1 MDAKNYKEEHQ
12 LEEVCTANGLSYA
25 HVREEG
31 KYVQELE
38 MFFSGLTNIQ
48 GFQHFPNLQRLV
60 IVQQCIE
67 CTHGLRQLPNL
78 QELWLCQCGLKKI
91 SNLDKC
97 CLLTK
102 LYLYNNQIK
111 KIEHL
116 EKLKKLQV
124 LWLNNNCISII
135 ENLFS
140 LKYLRELNLADNK
153 IIKIGK
159 GLQQNINL
167 ENLNL
172 SANKITFLKD
182 LSPLCQLPHLENLS
196 LKDPNYLPSPVS
208 LLWNYSIFVIYRIP
222 HLLTL
227 DTYNVSS
234 PEIVQAVEAT
244 IEKKVIFYDS
254 KKKELEYKKHC
265 WLDAALNL
273 RTRLLTGYY
282 MYVEQLARLLQMIEN
297 IPLLEVEK
305 HTRQKTIQVTLE
317 KCEAKY
323 QRVILKFKEAM
334 FFMEKSYNFGLYMV
348 DTELITCGNVKF
360 EEPTL
365 TDSWYDCCC
374 DMILDNFCKWDFQQL
389 DICGIDVLS
398 VFKVTNRAVNL
409 RFDNYL
415 MSLVSLPDEG
425 YNLTDQLH
433 EFKNK
438 QDYLFWMPNENSD
451 GYLLEKIL
459 QDGFSFSRYAQAQ
472 NEDNAIKLYNCLYFA
487 DLQRLKNLG
496 MQNHTESEDSFQI
509 KYGKLLICRVFTG
522 NPVEIE
528 DDKKINPANYPQFT
542 SFYKTKK
549 TLLKQSG
556 FLYSVNDHPACRCL
570 QNQREWHIYNPG
582 LIVPEYVVKFKYNLT
597 DEIMNPFLQLKE
609 PYQDVSEEVERK
621 FLSQWISLN
630 ENTYIQEMIKNLTEE
645 VYETYNKSYTDGN
658 IESSLLSD
666 QNLSSTIT
674 HLNLSRQNLNKLNIA
689 KLLPS
694 LVKLEASFNNFTSLD
709 LVYPSL
715 EYVDVSFNK
724 ISTLEGLKNLPN
736 LEYFDLSW
744 NCLIDFSYSLNV
756 LKQNAINL
764 HKLNVSYNHWHEPS
778 DLRIQLLFYLKNL
791 EAINGIEVS
800 NDERQRVTALTK
812 RYQTRLALL
821 KRRSR
826 LDIRTPRILSLH
838 NKAQVL
844 VESSKCV
851 FQTMDITEEQMF
863 LKITSLCLDH
873 CYLQDL
879 SIVGKLLL
887 LRWLSLDGNQL
898 TTLQNLKQCLCLEEI
913 SAANNCINQLGD
925 ISQLVKLQKL
935 HLSHN
940 YLDKLNASCLTN
952 LAKLSYLSL
961 ENNLFTSL
969 ENFNKLTNLQHLY
982 LTNNKIANPREII
995 SVKNLK
1001 NLTIAHF
1008 SGNPM
1013 IEEHED
1019 YRFYVIFHLR
1029 GLHLLDDIPVDSSQV
1044 SAAKDIFGGCL
1055 TLDLITERFGSIS
1068 NELQEL
1074 NLPNSSIRTVVLGFA
1089 DTLCNLTSINLENN
1103 CLTSFCGLIYLDNLK
1118 VLCLNNNRVECIV
1131 SPSPKFN
1138 PNKNKQKTDSTED
1151 TYGNLSCSSEEES
1164 TYLKKLEILH
1174 LGYNEIKSLAQLQLF
1189 RLPSLRALFLQ
1200 GNEIMKVDGIEQLT
1214 NLSELIL
1221 DANKIRTLSPQS
1233 FSGQLNLLELHL
1245 EENRLVSLAALGQLT
1260 KLQRLYVGSNKIQ
1273 EVQELEHLKS
1283 LESLTEI
1290 SLANNSISKKPQ
1302 MRHILISQSPML
1314 TAINGNVITEEDRI
1328 KAEAYFMERIGQC
1341 NSLISSQTNVSE
1353 NILPMITPS
1362 TMQLNCTSSKQ
1373 SIPHITVS
1381 IGTNFND
1388 ITQTENQEK
1397 H

>member
-1 MDAKNYKEEHQ
+1 MDTKNYKEEHQ
-12 LEEVCTANGLSYA
+12 LEEV
-25 HVREEG
+25 
-31 KYVQELE
+31 
-38 MFFSGLTNIQ
+38 
-48 GFQHFPNLQRLV
+48 
-60 IVQQCIE
+60 
-67 CTHGLRQLPNL
+67 
-78 QELWLCQCGLKKI
+78 KI

-97 CLLTK
+97 PLLTK

-124 LWLNNNCISII
+124 LWLNSNSISVI
-135 ENLFS
+135 ENLIS
-140 LKYLRELNLADNK
+140 LKYLKDLNLADNK

-172 SANKITFLKD
+172 SANKITFLK
-182 LSPLCQLPHLENLS
+182 
-196 LKDPNYLPSPVS
+196 
-208 LLWNYSIFVIYRIP
+208 
-222 HLLTL
+222 
-227 DTYNVSS
+227 
-234 PEIVQAVEAT
+234 AT

-254 KKKELEYKKHC
+254 KKKQLEYKKNC

-297 IPLLEVEK
+297 IPLPETEK
-305 HTRQKTIQVTLE
+305 HTRQKTIHVTLE

-323 QRVILKFKEAM
+323 QRVILKFKEAL

-360 EEPTL
+360 EEPSL
-365 TDSWYDCCC
+365 IDSWYDCCC

-389 DICGIDVLS
+389 DISGIDVLS
-398 VFKVTNRAVNL
+398 VFKVINRAVSL

-415 MSLVSLPDEG
+415 MSLISLPDEG

-433 EFKNK
+433 EFRKK
-438 QDYLFWMPNENSD
+438 QDYLFWMPSENSD
-451 GYLLEKIL
+451 SYLLEKIL

-496 MQNHTESEDSFQI
+496 MRNHTESEDSFQI
-509 KYGKLLICRVFTG
+509 KYGRLLICRVFTG
-522 NPVEIE
+522 NPVMIE
-528 DDKKINPANYPQFT
+528 DDKKFNPANYPQFT

-549 TLLKQSG
+549 MLLKQSG

-582 LIVPEYVVKFKYNLT
+582 LIVPEYIVKFKYNFT

-609 PYQDVSEEVERK
+609 PYQDVSEEVEKK

-630 ENTYIQEMIKNLTEE
+630 ENTYIQDMIKNLTEE

-658 IESSLLSD
+658 IEPSLLSE
-666 QNLSSTIT
+666 QNVPSTIT

-689 KLLPS
+689 KFLPS

-709 LVYPSL
+709 LFYPDLS
-715 EYVDVSFNK
+715 N
-724 ISTLEGLKNLPN
+724 LK
-736 LEYFDLSW
+736 YFDLSW
-744 NCLIDFSYSLNV
+744 NCLTDFTYSLNV
-756 LKQNAINL
+756 LKQSALNL
-764 HKLNVSYNHWHEPS
+764 DKLNVAYNHWHEPH

-800 NDERQRVTALTK
+800 NDERQRVVALTK
-812 RYQTRLALL
+812 RYQTRMALL
-821 KRRSR
+821 KRRCR
-826 LDIRTPRILSLH
+826 LDIRSPRILSLH

-851 FQTMDITEEQMF
+851 FQTIDIAEDQMF
-863 LKITSLCLDH
+863 L
-873 CYLQDL
+873 
-879 SIVGKLLL
+879 
-887 LRWLSLDGNQL
+887 
-898 TTLQNLKQCLCLEEI
+898 
-913 SAANNCINQLGD
+913 
-925 ISQLVKLQKL
+925 
-935 HLSHN
+935 
-940 YLDKLNASCLTN
+940 
-952 LAKLSYLSL
+952 
-961 ENNLFTSL
+961 
-969 ENFNKLTNLQHLY
+969 
-982 LTNNKIANPREII
+982 
-995 SVKNLK
+995 KNLK

-1019 YRFYVIFHLR
+1019 YRSYVIFHLR
-1029 GLHLLDDIPVDSSQV
+1029 GLHLLDGIPVESSQV
-1044 SAAKDIFGGCL
+1044 SAAKDLFGGCL
-1055 TLDLITERFGSIS
+1055 TLDLITERFGSVN

-1074 NLPNSSIRTVVLGFA
+1074 NLPNSNIRTVVLGFA
-1089 DTLCNLTSINLENN
+1089 DTLYNLT
-1103 CLTSFCGLIYLDNLK
+1103 
-1118 VLCLNNNRVECIV
+1118 R
-1131 SPSPKFN
+1131 
-1138 PNKNKQKTDSTED
+1138 
-1151 TYGNLSCSSEEES
+1151 
-1164 TYLKKLEILH
+1164 
-1174 LGYNEIKSLAQLQLF
+1174 YNEIKSLVQLQLF

-1200 GNEIMKVDGIEQLT
+1200 GNEITKVDGIEQLT

-1245 EENRLVSLAALGQLT
+1245 EENRLISLAALGQLT

-1302 MRHILISQSPML
+1302 MRHILINQSPML

-1328 KAEAYFMERIGQC
+1328 KADAYFMERIGQTKLD
-1341 NSLISSQTNVSE
+1341 SL
-1353 NILPMITPS
+1353 L
-1362 TMQLNCTSSKQ
+1362 LA
-1373 SIPHITVS
+1373 
-1381 IGTNFND
+1381 
-1388 ITQTENQEK
+1388 
-1397 H
+1397 